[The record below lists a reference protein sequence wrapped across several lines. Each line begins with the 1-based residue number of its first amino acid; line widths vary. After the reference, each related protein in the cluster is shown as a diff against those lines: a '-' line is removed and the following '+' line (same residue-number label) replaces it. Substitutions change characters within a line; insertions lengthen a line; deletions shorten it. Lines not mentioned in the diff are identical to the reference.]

1 MSATMTDWLARAS
14 RHNSIGVSL
23 TMTLA
28 LVLASELVVTL
39 SLGYLAPHMM
49 EEHGL
54 VVVLAAG
61 GTAALL
67 AFPTLMVLLQMTRR
81 IDHMRHQLAH
91 AVRTDYLTGTLSR
104 AAFMEVFERQRD
116 RAKRRIENGETLR
129 CCDALLMLDA
139 DHFKKVNDTYG
150 HAVGDA
156 VLSMMGRVLHTS
168 VRPDDHVGRLGGE
181 EFGVYLTC
189 CDADAVWDVA
199 ERLREAIFHSSRH
212 LGVDGLTITVS
223 IGAVVF
229 EPSCEFA
236 HVFEKADR
244 HLYAA
249 KDAGRD
255 KVILAPKL
263 QLAA

>member
-49 EEHGL
+49 EERGL

-81 IDHMRHQLAH
+81 NDQMSPQLAS
-91 AVRTDYLTGTLSR
+91 AVRNDYLT
-104 AAFMEVFERQRD
+104 
-116 RAKRRIENGETLR
+116 
-129 CCDALLMLDA
+129 
-139 DHFKKVNDTYG
+139 
-150 HAVGDA
+150 
-156 VLSMMGRVLHTS
+156 VLHTTD
-168 VRPDDHVGRLGGE
+168 RPDDHVGRMGGE